1 MPWLLGIESTQRA
14 QAFGNPTSRDKRG
27 KILQI
32 SLMGLGRM
40 GANMARR
47 WARGGVSVIAFDRSS
62 DARASVAEKNISTV
76 ESLEAAIGAQ
86 ASPRIVWLM
95 LPAGE
100 VTESTIDTLL
110 PLLTNGDL
118 LVDGG
123 NANYKDTLRRAAK
136 ANAVGI
142 RYADCGVSGGV
153 WGLQNGYCVMAGA
166 SDDDYARLQPFL
178 EVLAPSKTQGIV
190 HAGAVGAGHYAKM
203 VHNGIEYGMMQALAE
218 GFALMEAK
226 KEFNMPVAD
235 IANAWR
241 DGSVVR
247 SWLLDLTADALKKPD
262 EIAAIAPYVSDS
274 GEGRWAVEAM
284 VELGVPAPVMALALT
299 TRFATQGNGDYAAKL
314 LAQMRAGFGGHAV
327 KKT

>member
-1 MPWLLGIESTQRA
+1 M
-14 QAFGNPTSRDKRG
+14 
-27 KILQI
+27 ILQI
-32 SLMGLGRM
+32 SLIGLGRM

-47 WARGGVSVIAFDRSS
+47 WGRGGVSVLAFDQSAE
-62 DARASVAEKNISTV
+62 ARASVVETNIVAADSLAEVIAT
-76 ESLEAAIGAQ
+76 Q
-86 ASPRIVWLM
+86 PSPRVVWLM

-100 VTESTIDTLL
+100 ITESTIDALML
-110 PLLTNGDL
+110 QLAPGDL

-136 ANAVGI
+136 VNTAGI
-142 RYADCGVSGGV
+142 HYADCGVSGGV

-166 SDDDYARLQPFL
+166 SEADYARLKPFL
-178 EVLAPSKTQGIV
+178 EVLAPSKTEGIV
-190 HAGAVGAGHYAKM
+190 HAGAVGAGHFAKM

-226 KEFNMPVAD
+226 KDFNMPIAD

-262 EIAAIAPYVSDS
+262 DIAAIAPYVSDS

-284 VELGVPAPVMALALT
+284 VDLGVPAPVMALALT
-299 TRFATQGNGDYAAKL
+299 TRFATQGKGDYAAKL

-327 KKT
+327 KKA

>member
-1 MPWLLGIESTQRA
+1 MQVVLI
-14 QAFGNPTSRDKRG
+14 
-27 KILQI
+27 
-32 SLMGLGRM
+32 GLGRM

-47 WARGGVSVIAFDRSS
+47 WARGGVNVVAFDQSEE
-62 DARASVAEKNISTV
+62 ARAAATEARVSPTGSIAEA
-76 ESLEAAIGAQ
+76 LAAGA
-86 ASPRIVWLM
+86 AATPRIVWLM

-100 VTESTIDTLL
+100 VTEATITALL
-110 PLLTNGDL
+110 PQLAKGDL

-123 NANYKDTLRRAAK
+123 NANYKDTLRRAGK
-136 ANAVGI
+136 ANALGI
-142 RYADCGVSGGV
+142 DYADVGVSGGV
-153 WGLQNGYCVMAGA
+153 WGLANGYCVMAGA
-166 SDDDYARLQPFL
+166 SAADYQRLKPLL
-178 EVLAPSKTQGIV
+178 EVLAPSPTQGIV

-226 KEFNMPVAD
+226 KDFAMPVAE
-235 IANAWR
+235 IAEAWR

-247 SWLLDLTADALKKPD
+247 SWLLDLTAAALRKPD

-284 VELGVPAPVMALALT
+284 VELGVPAPVTALALT
-299 TRFATQGNGDYAAKL
+299 TRFATQGKGDYAAKL

-327 KKT
+327 KKAD

>member
-1 MPWLLGIESTQRA
+1 MQVVLI
-14 QAFGNPTSRDKRG
+14 
-27 KILQI
+27 
-32 SLMGLGRM
+32 GLGRM

-47 WARGGVSVIAFDRSS
+47 WARGGVNVVAFDQSEE
-62 DARASVAEKNISTV
+62 ARAAVTEARVRPVSSIAEA
-76 ESLEAAIGAQ
+76 LAAGA
-86 ASPRIVWLM
+86 AATPRIVWLM

-100 VTESTIDTLL
+100 VTEATIEALL
-110 PLLTNGDL
+110 PQLAKGDL

-123 NANYKDTLRRAAK
+123 NANYKDTLRRAAA
-136 ANAVGI
+136 ANTVGVD
-142 RYADCGVSGGV
+142 YADVGVSGGV
-153 WGLQNGYCVMAGA
+153 WGLANGYCVMAGA
-166 SDDDYARLQPFL
+166 SAADYQRLKPLL
-178 EVLAPSKTQGIV
+178 EVLAPSPTQGIV

-226 KEFNMPVAD
+226 KDFAMPVAE
-235 IANAWR
+235 IAEAWR

-247 SWLLDLTADALKKPD
+247 SWLLDLTAAALRKPD

-284 VELGVPAPVMALALT
+284 VELGVPAPVTALALT
-299 TRFATQGNGDYAAKL
+299 TRFATQGRGDYAAKL

-327 KKT
+327 KKAD

>member
-1 MPWLLGIESTQRA
+1 MQVVLI
-14 QAFGNPTSRDKRG
+14 
-27 KILQI
+27 
-32 SLMGLGRM
+32 GLGRM

-47 WARGGVSVIAFDRSS
+47 WARGGVNVVAFDQSEE
-62 DARASVAEKNISTV
+62 ARAAATEARVSPAGSIAEA
-76 ESLEAAIGAQ
+76 LAAGAG
-86 ASPRIVWLM
+86 ATPRIVWLM

-100 VTESTIDTLL
+100 VTEATITALL
-110 PLLTNGDL
+110 PQLAKGDL

-123 NANYKDTLRRAAK
+123 NANYKDTLRRAGK
-136 ANAVGI
+136 ANALGI
-142 RYADCGVSGGV
+142 DYADVGVSGGV
-153 WGLQNGYCVMAGA
+153 WGLANGYCVMAGA
-166 SDDDYARLQPFL
+166 SAADYQRLKPLL
-178 EVLAPSKTQGIV
+178 EVLAPSPTQGIV

-226 KEFNMPVAD
+226 KDFAMPVAE
-235 IANAWR
+235 IAEAWR

-247 SWLLDLTADALKKPD
+247 SWLLDLTAAALRKPD

-284 VELGVPAPVMALALT
+284 VELGVPAPVTALALT
-299 TRFATQGNGDYAAKL
+299 TRFATQGRGDYAAKL

-327 KKT
+327 KKAD

>member
-1 MPWLLGIESTQRA
+1 MQVVLI
-14 QAFGNPTSRDKRG
+14 
-27 KILQI
+27 
-32 SLMGLGRM
+32 GLGRM

-47 WARGGVSVIAFDRSS
+47 WARGGVNVVAFDQSEE
-62 DARASVAEKNISTV
+62 ARAAATEARVSPAGSIAEA
-76 ESLEAAIGAQ
+76 LAAGA
-86 ASPRIVWLM
+86 AATPRIVWLM

-100 VTESTIDTLL
+100 VTEATIAALL
-110 PLLTNGDL
+110 PQLAKGDL

-123 NANYKDTLRRAAK
+123 NANYKDTLRRAGK
-136 ANAVGI
+136 ANALGI
-142 RYADCGVSGGV
+142 DYADVGVSGGV
-153 WGLQNGYCVMAGA
+153 WGLANGYCVMAGA
-166 SDDDYARLQPFL
+166 SAADYQRLKPLL
-178 EVLAPSKTQGIV
+178 EVLAPSPTQGIV

-226 KEFNMPVAD
+226 KDFAMPVPE
-235 IANAWR
+235 IAEAWR

-247 SWLLDLTADALKKPD
+247 SWLLDLTAAALRKPD

-284 VELGVPAPVMALALT
+284 VELGVPAPVTALALT
-299 TRFATQGNGDYAAKL
+299 TRFATQGRGDYAAKL

-327 KKT
+327 KKAD

>member
-1 MPWLLGIESTQRA
+1 MQVVLI
-14 QAFGNPTSRDKRG
+14 
-27 KILQI
+27 
-32 SLMGLGRM
+32 GLGRM

-47 WARGGVSVIAFDRSS
+47 WARGGVNVVAFDQSEE
-62 DARASVAEKNISTV
+62 ARAAATEARVRPVSSIAEA
-76 ESLEAAIGAQ
+76 LAAGAG
-86 ASPRIVWLM
+86 ATPRIVWLM

-100 VTESTIDTLL
+100 VTEATIAALL
-110 PLLTNGDL
+110 PQLAKGDL

-123 NANYKDTLRRAAK
+123 NANYKDTLRRAGK
-136 ANAVGI
+136 ANALGI
-142 RYADCGVSGGV
+142 DYADVGVSGGV
-153 WGLQNGYCVMAGA
+153 WGLANGYCVMAGA
-166 SDDDYARLQPFL
+166 SAADYQRLKPLL
-178 EVLAPSKTQGIV
+178 EVLAPSPTQGIV

-226 KEFNMPVAD
+226 KDFAMPVAE
-235 IANAWR
+235 IAEAWR

-247 SWLLDLTADALKKPD
+247 SWLLDLTAAALRKPD

-284 VELGVPAPVMALALT
+284 VELGVPAPVTALALT
-299 TRFATQGNGDYAAKL
+299 TRFATQGRGDYAAKL

-327 KKT
+327 KKAD

>member
-1 MPWLLGIESTQRA
+1 MQVVLI
-14 QAFGNPTSRDKRG
+14 
-27 KILQI
+27 
-32 SLMGLGRM
+32 GLGRM

-47 WARGGVSVIAFDRSS
+47 WARGGVNVVAFDQSEE
-62 DARASVAEKNISTV
+62 ARAAATEARVRPAGSIAEA
-76 ESLEAAIGAQ
+76 LAAGAG
-86 ASPRIVWLM
+86 ATPRIVWLM

-100 VTESTIDTLL
+100 VTEATIAALL
-110 PLLTNGDL
+110 PQLAKGDL

-123 NANYKDTLRRAAK
+123 NANYKDTLRRAGK
-136 ANAVGI
+136 ANALGI
-142 RYADCGVSGGV
+142 DYADVGVSGGV
-153 WGLQNGYCVMAGA
+153 WGLANGYCVMAGA
-166 SDDDYARLQPFL
+166 SAADYQRLKPLL
-178 EVLAPSKTQGIV
+178 EVLAPSPTQGIV

-226 KEFNMPVAD
+226 KDFAMPVAE
-235 IANAWR
+235 IAEAWR

-247 SWLLDLTADALKKPD
+247 SWLLDLTAAALRKPD

-284 VELGVPAPVMALALT
+284 VELGVPAPVTALALT
-299 TRFATQGNGDYAAKL
+299 TRFATQGRGDYAAKL

-327 KKT
+327 KKAD

>member
-1 MPWLLGIESTQRA
+1 MQVVLI
-14 QAFGNPTSRDKRG
+14 
-27 KILQI
+27 
-32 SLMGLGRM
+32 GLGRM

-47 WARGGVSVIAFDRSS
+47 WARGGVNVVAFDQSEE
-62 DARASVAEKNISTV
+62 ARAAATEARVRPAGSIAEA
-76 ESLEAAIGAQ
+76 LAAGAG
-86 ASPRIVWLM
+86 ATPRIVWLM

-100 VTESTIDTLL
+100 VTEATIAALL
-110 PLLTNGDL
+110 PQLAKGDL

-123 NANYKDTLRRAAK
+123 NANYKDTLRRAGK
-136 ANAVGI
+136 ANALGI
-142 RYADCGVSGGV
+142 DYADVGVSGGV
-153 WGLQNGYCVMAGA
+153 WGLANGYCVMAGA
-166 SDDDYARLQPFL
+166 SAADYQRLKPLL
-178 EVLAPSKTQGIV
+178 EVLAPSPTQGIV

-226 KEFNMPVAD
+226 RDFAMPVAE
-235 IANAWR
+235 IAEAWR

-247 SWLLDLTADALKKPD
+247 SWLLDLTAAALRKPD

-284 VELGVPAPVMALALT
+284 VELGVPAPVTALALT
-299 TRFATQGNGDYAAKL
+299 TRFATQGRGDYAAKL

-327 KKT
+327 KKAD

>member
-1 MPWLLGIESTQRA
+1 MQVVLI
-14 QAFGNPTSRDKRG
+14 
-27 KILQI
+27 
-32 SLMGLGRM
+32 GLGRM

-47 WARGGVSVIAFDRSS
+47 WARGGVNVVAFDQSEE
-62 DARASVAEKNISTV
+62 ARAAATEARVRPVSSIAEA
-76 ESLEAAIGAQ
+76 LAAGA
-86 ASPRIVWLM
+86 AATPRIVWLM

-100 VTESTIDTLL
+100 VTEATITALL
-110 PLLTNGDL
+110 PQLAKGDL

-136 ANAVGI
+136 ANALGI
-142 RYADCGVSGGV
+142 DYADVGVSGGV
-153 WGLQNGYCVMAGA
+153 WGLANGYCVMAGA
-166 SDDDYARLQPFL
+166 SSADYQRLKPLL
-178 EVLAPSKTQGIV
+178 EVLAPSPTQGIV

-226 KEFNMPVAD
+226 RDFAMPVAE
-235 IANAWR
+235 IAEAWR

-247 SWLLDLTADALKKPD
+247 SWLLDLTAAALRKPD

-284 VELGVPAPVMALALT
+284 IELGVPAPVTALALT
-299 TRFATQGNGDYAAKL
+299 TRFATQGKGDYAAKL

-327 KKT
+327 KKAD

>member
-1 MPWLLGIESTQRA
+1 MQVVLI
-14 QAFGNPTSRDKRG
+14 
-27 KILQI
+27 
-32 SLMGLGRM
+32 GLGRM

-47 WARGGVSVIAFDRSS
+47 WARGGVNVVAFDQSEE
-62 DARASVAEKNISTV
+62 ARAAATEARVRPVSSIAEA
-76 ESLEAAIGAQ
+76 LAAGA
-86 ASPRIVWLM
+86 AATPRIVWLM

-100 VTESTIDTLL
+100 VTEATIAALL
-110 PLLTNGDL
+110 PQLAKGDL

-123 NANYKDTLRRAAK
+123 NANYKDTLRRAGK
-136 ANAVGI
+136 ANALGI
-142 RYADCGVSGGV
+142 DYADVGVSGGV
-153 WGLQNGYCVMAGA
+153 WGLANGYCVMAGA
-166 SDDDYARLQPFL
+166 SAADYQRLKPLL
-178 EVLAPSKTQGIV
+178 EVLAPSPTQGIV

-226 KEFNMPVAD
+226 KDFAMPVAE
-235 IANAWR
+235 IAEAWR

-247 SWLLDLTADALKKPD
+247 SWLLDLTAASLRKPD

-284 VELGVPAPVMALALT
+284 VELGVPAPVTALALT
-299 TRFATQGNGDYAAKL
+299 TRFATQGRGDYAAKL

-327 KKT
+327 KKAD

>member
-1 MPWLLGIESTQRA
+1 MQVVLI
-14 QAFGNPTSRDKRG
+14 
-27 KILQI
+27 
-32 SLMGLGRM
+32 GLGRM

-47 WARGGVSVIAFDRSS
+47 WARGGVNVVAFDQSEE
-62 DARASVAEKNISTV
+62 ARAAATEARVSPTGSIAEA
-76 ESLEAAIGAQ
+76 LAAGAG
-86 ASPRIVWLM
+86 ATPRIVWLM

-100 VTESTIDTLL
+100 VTEATIAALL
-110 PLLTNGDL
+110 PQLAKGDL

-123 NANYKDTLRRAAK
+123 NANYKDTLRRAGK
-136 ANAVGI
+136 ANALGI
-142 RYADCGVSGGV
+142 DYADVGVSGGV
-153 WGLQNGYCVMAGA
+153 WGLANGYCVMAGA
-166 SDDDYARLQPFL
+166 SAADYQRLKPLL
-178 EVLAPSKTQGIV
+178 EVLAPSPTQGIV

-226 KEFNMPVAD
+226 KDFAMPVAE
-235 IANAWR
+235 IAEAWR

-247 SWLLDLTADALKKPD
+247 SWLLDLTAAALRKPD

-284 VELGVPAPVMALALT
+284 VELGVPAPVTALALT
-299 TRFATQGNGDYAAKL
+299 TRFATQGRGDYAAKL

-327 KKT
+327 KKAD

>member
-1 MPWLLGIESTQRA
+1 MA
-14 QAFGNPTSRDKRG
+14 
-27 KILQI
+27 LQI
-32 SLMGLGRM
+32 ALIGLGRM

-47 WARGGVSVIAFDRSS
+47 WARGGVKVVAFDQGAEARAAVTDAQVTAVDSLAAVIADMP
-62 DARASVAEKNISTV
+62 T
-76 ESLEAAIGAQ
+76 
-86 ASPRIVWLM
+86 PRVVWLM

-100 VTESTIDTLL
+100 ITEQTIDALL
-110 PLLTNGDL
+110 PLLAKGDL

-136 ANAVGI
+136 VNATGI
-142 RYADCGVSGGV
+142 GYSDVGVSGGV
-153 WGLQNGYCVMAGA
+153 WGLLNGYCVMAGA
-166 SDDDYARLQPFL
+166 TDADYARLKPYL

-203 VHNGIEYGMMQALAE
+203 IHNGIEYGMMQALAE

-226 KEFNMPVAD
+226 KEFAMPIAD
-235 IANAWR
+235 IAEAWR

-247 SWLLDLTADALKKPD
+247 SWLLDLTAAALKKPD
-262 EIAAIAPYVSDS
+262 DIAAIAPYVSDS

-284 VELGVPAPVMALALT
+284 VELGVPAPVTALALT
-299 TRFATQGNGDYAAKL
+299 TRFATQGKGDYAAKL

-327 KKT
+327 KKS

>member
-1 MPWLLGIESTQRA
+1 MQVVLI
-14 QAFGNPTSRDKRG
+14 
-27 KILQI
+27 
-32 SLMGLGRM
+32 GLGRM

-47 WARGGVSVIAFDRSS
+47 WARGGVNVAAFDQSEE
-62 DARASVAEKNISTV
+62 ARAAATEARVRPVSSIAEA
-76 ESLEAAIGAQ
+76 LAAGA
-86 ASPRIVWLM
+86 AATPRIVWLM

-100 VTESTIDTLL
+100 VTEATIAALL
-110 PLLTNGDL
+110 PQLAKGDL

-123 NANYKDTLRRAAK
+123 NANYKDTLRRAGK
-136 ANAVGI
+136 ANALGI
-142 RYADCGVSGGV
+142 DYADVGVSGGV
-153 WGLQNGYCVMAGA
+153 WGLANGYCVMAGA
-166 SDDDYARLQPFL
+166 SAADYQRLKPLL
-178 EVLAPSKTQGIV
+178 EVLAPSPTQGIV

-226 KEFNMPVAD
+226 KDFAMPVAE
-235 IANAWR
+235 IAEAWR

-247 SWLLDLTADALKKPD
+247 SWLLDLTAASLRKPD

-284 VELGVPAPVMALALT
+284 VELGVPAPVTALALT
-299 TRFATQGNGDYAAKL
+299 TRFATQGRGDYAAKL

-327 KKT
+327 KKAD